1 MYLFLIP
8 SITSVT
14 YMLSFKIMQVASLQF
29 EVSATPSQPHV
40 FVFGKFTLFLA
51 IKNRIENK
59 NNGNIRSCAGIN
71 VIILNQNISS
81 DFLITWP

>member
-8 SITSVT
+8 SITRVT

-40 FVFGKFTLFLA
+40 FVFRKFTLFLA
-51 IKNRIENK
+51 LRTKIM
-59 NNGNIRSCAGIN
+59 
-71 VIILNQNISS
+71 VTFDL
-81 DFLITWP
+81 